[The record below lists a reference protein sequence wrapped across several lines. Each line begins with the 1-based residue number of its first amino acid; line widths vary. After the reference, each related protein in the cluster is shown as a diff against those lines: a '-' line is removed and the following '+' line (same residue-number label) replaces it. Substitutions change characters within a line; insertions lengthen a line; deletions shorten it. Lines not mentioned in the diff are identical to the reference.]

1 MYIQSQKEFKQVTS
15 ALRKELKALYPTSA
29 PSHAQCLELLAK
41 ALGASGYA
49 ELLPKLPAERAV
61 SKAPASS
68 RFPLRNLHGLLDLV
82 EPGDGEA
89 LVVDGL
95 SFEETEGT
103 IEDIRGCLAGVF
115 GASRNSEGRLDPNY
129 AGETDVNWDG
139 QVTRLN
145 SEGQALWQ
153 TQGGEVIS
161 EDRCILV
168 PEGFDPEDE
177 DTGFDL
183 PNRELLLDAYL
194 ELAQE
199 QGLTKSLHDQ
209 VVLQKL
215 DSELLQGLAQTIGFS
230 LHRGELTSLEGML
243 RARL

>member
-15 ALRKELKALYPTSA
+15 ALRKELKALYPASA

-49 ELLPKLPAERAV
+49 ELLPKLPAERAAP
-61 SKAPASS
+61 KALTVS

-82 EPGDGEA
+82 EPGEA
-89 LVVDGL
+89 
-95 SFEETEGT
+95 
-103 IEDIRGCLAGVF
+103 
-115 GASRNSEGRLDPNY
+115 GASHLP
-129 AGETDVNWDG
+129 
-139 QVTRLN
+139 
-145 SEGQALWQ
+145 LWQ
-153 TQGGEVIS
+153 TQGGDVIS

-177 DTGFDL
+177 DAGFDL

-199 QGLTKSLHDQ
+199 QGLTKSLYNQ
-209 VVLQKL
+209 VVEQKL
-215 DSELLQGLAQTIGFS
+215 DGELLQGLAQTIGFS
-230 LHRGELTSLEGML
+230 LHHGELVSLEGML